1 MNIQR
6 GEIIRINLNPTQGR
20 ERGLETA
27 DSKAGGTLQRS
38 GEARPCLVLSHTKYN
53 LKRGGIVVV
62 TPITSTLKPQVRMMI
77 AIPNGFK
84 TKGSVIAEQ
93 IRTLNLK
100 TRWWKTTGE
109 VLPTKFVDRV
119 VETFKLIVG

>member
-6 GEIIRINLNPTQGR
+6 GEVIRINLNPTPGR
-20 ERGLETA
+20 EQ
-27 DSKAGGTLQRS
+27 S
-38 GEARPCLVLSHTKYN
+38 EARPCLVLSHTKYN
-53 LKRGGIVVV
+53 LKREGIVDV
-62 TPITSTLKPQVRMMI
+62 TPITSTLKPQVKMMI

-93 IRTLNLK
+93 IRTLDLK

-109 VLPTKFVDRV
+109 VLPPEFVDRV